1 VTIAIRDTGQ
11 VEQDS
16 RGQFSFP
23 ELRTFM
29 RQNRVFDSVVANAE
43 DDILYTTSDSVYRFG
58 GDYVT
63 PNTFE
68 FFGVAPLL
76 GRSLEPS
83 DYAAGAPP
91 VFVMRYAT
99 WLTQFNGDPS
109 AIGKTY
115 MLNGT
120 PRTMVGVMPL
130 RFAWGGA
137 DLWLPRNPVT
147 ENHLPTHRFERDW
160 YWGAAGRL
168 KPGVSIPQ
176 AEADLG
182 VIAQQLSTIHPDD
195 YPKHFKV
202 QVQSLADA
210 VVGHNFRETLFILF
224 AAVGL
229 LLLIGCGNVANLLLA
244 RSATR
249 EKEFA
254 VRTALGA
261 GRWRLVRQLL
271 AESLVLAAGGS
282 LLGML
287 IACAGR
293 ETSAFAR
300 PLQNS
305 FPSCRLFSTTACA
318 PKIRARSRIR
328 R

>member
-1 VTIAIRDTGQ
+1 
-11 VEQDS
+11 
-16 RGQFSFP
+16 
-23 ELRTFM
+23 M
-29 RQNRVFDSVVANAE
+29 
-43 DDILYTTSDSVYRFG
+43 
-58 GDYVT
+58 
-63 PNTFE
+63 
-68 FFGVAPLL
+68 
-76 GRSLEPS
+76 
-83 DYAAGAPP
+83 
-91 VFVMRYAT
+91 
-99 WLTQFNGDPS
+99 
-109 AIGKTY
+109 
-115 MLNGT
+115 
-120 PRTMVGVMPL
+120 
-130 RFAWGGA
+130 
-137 DLWLPRNPVT
+137 PRNPVT

-160 YWGAAGRL
+160 YWGAVGRL

-287 IACAGR
+287 IGVGR
-293 ETSAFAR
+293 H
-300 PLQNS
+300 
-305 FPSCRLFSTTACA
+305 
-318 PKIRARSRIR
+318 
-328 R
+328 